1 MASEAASATSMLRG
15 VVRGVATGAV
25 RDVVRV
31 VARDA
36 LRLCRESKVA
46 SLVRG
51 LMEPAVLLIPLRSV
65 GESRSRFSTGADCL
79 LPMLRRVHGF
89 VACECV
95 VGE

>member
-1 MASEAASATSMLRG
+1 MSMLRG
-15 VVRGVATGAV
+15 VVRA
-25 RDVVRV
+25 RRKVVG
-31 VARDA
+31 
-36 LRLCRESKVA
+36 A